1 MLRDLQSKPEP
12 AVSRPA
18 QVAPA
23 INSDSPSI
31 VRPCF
36 VTPETTNGSL
46 ETMPQSQRSSRGSA
60 PTIKAVKYNAPLT
73 DLSFP
78 DSETSETASDSAF
91 APAKI
96 ADGDRAALGQWL
108 TNAFGALVHDPVGVA
123 KSAAA
128 GALRDEP
135 PSKSPAKQATEP
147 VAQRD
152 SSVAPRTVPTPLG
165 TSVLAT
171 DESDETTSEKT
182 SEKLGEKAT
191 EKPAD
196 REKPAVTAAAPDD
209 GLVTDENEK
218 PAATATATD
227 KTATDKAATDKAAK
241 PSTPAVTAAA
251 PIATAAA
258 KPLDVKPS
266 TAAAL
271 PTAAS
276 PAVLPPAVLSEPISP
291 APAPVVRA
299 RELLSPEMVALS
311 QKLRYALT
319 MYQHQRLLNTGTNVP
334 WEVMHRFVAYGAATE
349 VLRDGP
355 YGEPVNAIGWL
366 LWGGRCKSQPVL
378 VLSGDRPM
386 AMVGVGVQG
395 HSGQFLGMLAQSR
408 VRADSPFELQGRH
421 FTVRDLIEQEKL
433 GCEANTELTFELIA
447 MSYYLKS
454 DDVWIART
462 GEQWSIPRLIQE
474 EIKQPI
480 QGAACGGSHRLFG
493 LSAAYKMRIAEG
505 KPVDG
510 EFLRAQKY
518 IRAYQSYALGT
529 IHNRDGSFSTDW
541 FRRPADSGDLDR
553 KIQTTGHI
561 LEWLVFSLDDNQLR
575 DPRVVQSV
583 DFLATQIATH
593 PDKAW
598 SIGPLGHALHA
609 LAIYQTRVFVQPQS
623 TQGQVTAK
631 PRPITTPALKPA
643 PVVQPLPP
651 VQPQTMAPR
660 PTLPRQQA
668 IMPPHP
674 KADPVRPVLRSPVHP
689 TVGTPNAAAATAE
702 LEGPDLGLTR

>member
-1 MLRDLQSKPEP
+1 
-12 AVSRPA
+12 
-18 QVAPA
+18 
-23 INSDSPSI
+23 
-31 VRPCF
+31 
-36 VTPETTNGSL
+36 
-46 ETMPQSQRSSRGSA
+46 MPHSQRSSRNSA
-60 PTIKAVKYNAPLT
+60 PAIKEVKYNAPLT

-78 DSETSETASDSAF
+78 TDSDPSETLSDSAA

-96 ADGDRAALGQWL
+96 ADGGRAALGQWL

-135 PSKSPAKQATEP
+135 QSMGPTKQAPEP
-147 VAQRD
+147 VARHD

-171 DESDETTSEKT
+171 DDPDSTVSETTSEKP
-182 SEKLGEKAT
+182 GEKAT

-196 REKPAVTAAAPDD
+196 MEKPAVTAAAPDD

-227 KTATDKAATDKAAK
+227 KATTDKETDKAATDKVATDKPAK

-251 PIATAAA
+251 PDATSAA

-266 TAAAL
+266 TSAAL
-271 PTAAS
+271 PTTAS
-276 PAVLPPAVLSEPISP
+276 PAVLPPAVLPQSISP

-299 RELLSPEMVALS
+299 RQLLSPEMAALS
-311 QKLRYALT
+311 QKVRYALA
-319 MYQHQRLLNTGTNVP
+319 MYQHQRLLNTGTNVS
-334 WEVMHRFVAYGAATE
+334 WEIMHRLVAYGAATE

-366 LWGGRCKSQPVL
+366 LWGGRCKSQPLL

-395 HSGQFLGMLAQSR
+395 HPGQFLGMLAQSR

-421 FTVRDLIEQEKL
+421 FTVRDLIEQEQL

-462 GEQWSIPRLIQE
+462 GEQWSISRLIQE

-510 EFLRAQKY
+510 EFLRAQRY

-583 DFLATQIATH
+583 DFLAMQIVTH

-598 SIGPLGHALHA
+598 SIGPFGHALHA

-623 TQGQVTAK
+623 APAQMTVQ
-631 PRPITTPALKPA
+631 PRTIATPALKPA
-643 PVVQPLPP
+643 PVVQPLPL
-651 VQPQTMAPR
+651 VQPQTIAPR
-660 PTLPRQQA
+660 QSSPRQQA
-668 IMPPHP
+668 ILPPQP